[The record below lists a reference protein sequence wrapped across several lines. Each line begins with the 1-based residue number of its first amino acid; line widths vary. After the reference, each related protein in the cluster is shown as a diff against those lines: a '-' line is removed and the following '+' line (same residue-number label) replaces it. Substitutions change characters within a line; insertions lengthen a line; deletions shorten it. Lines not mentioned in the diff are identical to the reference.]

1 MTPIPRHR
9 TSSAALIYFGISVAS
24 RTATVAASGKT
35 TNLRFGFTGT
45 TLNGETQAGE
55 NACFRGWAPTCQD
68 DANYISKF
76 GLSCEGHGFF
86 QCELFLDLGFTPQ
99 EVSDLITSCPC
110 SCSIN
115 CSDDSWKA
123 VIGLDRLDQPNE
135 GVIDALEESSTSL
148 PTTSNPTQYP
158 TKLPSSNPT
167 TASPTYVPTTL
178 VPSSSPTKMSSLS
191 PTTTAPTISPTVVP
205 TTKVDSTVVAAPTGK
220 PTGFSTILPDSKAPT
235 TPPTQ
240 QPVEFAT
247 SRAEI
252 PDRPKDVPKAEDRAK
267 IPAAES
273 LGESDLLEN
282 THSKSSDTDSNSGMT
297 LSLMEL
303 SLICVGMVA
312 ITLTLLVAHGVYRRS
327 KAVRGEDNPSEKA
340 NETLHKPFED
350 NAKKKKKKKK
360 DTKKDR
366 KSRKIT
372 RVVRGLGGG
381 GKKKGGSSTSHG
393 PVIREGAA
401 VVIASSTRSRCN
413 HEALL
418 VESFS
423 SVSDSQASTP
433 HRKRGPLKSKNRVQ
447 IPRTVCE
454 LPNNLVLEAE

>member
-1 MTPIPRHR
+1 M
-9 TSSAALIYFGISVAS
+9 
-24 RTATVAASGKT
+24 
-35 TNLRFGFTGT
+35 
-45 TLNGETQAGE
+45 
-55 NACFRGWAPTCQD
+55 
-68 DANYISKF
+68 
-76 GLSCEGHGFF
+76 
-86 QCELFLDLGFTPQ
+86 
-99 EVSDLITSCPC
+99 
-110 SCSIN
+110 
-115 CSDDSWKA
+115 
-123 VIGLDRLDQPNE
+123 
-135 GVIDALEESSTSL
+135 
-148 PTTSNPTQYP
+148 
-158 TKLPSSNPT
+158 
-167 TASPTYVPTTL
+167 
-178 VPSSSPTKMSSLS
+178 
-191 PTTTAPTISPTVVP
+191 
-205 TTKVDSTVVAAPTGK
+205 
-220 PTGFSTILPDSKAPT
+220 
-235 TPPTQ
+235 
-240 QPVEFAT
+240 
-247 SRAEI
+247 
-252 PDRPKDVPKAEDRAK
+252 
-267 IPAAES
+267 
-273 LGESDLLEN
+273 
-282 THSKSSDTDSNSGMT
+282 
-297 LSLMEL
+297 
-303 SLICVGMVA
+303 
-312 ITLTLLVAHGVYRRS
+312 
-327 KAVRGEDNPSEKA
+327 RGEDNPSEKA